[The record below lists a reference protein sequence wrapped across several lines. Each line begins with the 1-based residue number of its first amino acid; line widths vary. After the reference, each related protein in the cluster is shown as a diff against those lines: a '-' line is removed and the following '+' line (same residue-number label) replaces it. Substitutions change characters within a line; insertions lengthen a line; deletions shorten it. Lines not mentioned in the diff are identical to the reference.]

1 MFFRSPARQMP
12 PASDHVFHER
22 TLRLP
27 EPTVNC
33 LSNRAIVQSDP
44 LDATHLRTASAD
56 RCPPAVV
63 TAEPSAQR
71 DVQAAVRTASL
82 FVRGDLL
89 QGELRRLDRLH
100 RCARIRPRTYA
111 EAIDGHRAALALWLY
126 GIAVGVAAQGLPEA
140 ALALLD
146 VLPSV
151 QAGGHGRR
159 ELLSDLID
167 HQAAGELFLAA

>member
-1 MFFRSPARQMP
+1 M
-12 PASDHVFHER
+12 
-22 TLRLP
+22 
-27 EPTVNC
+27 NC
-33 LSNRAIVQSDP
+33 VAKSAIVQNQP
-44 LDATHLRTASAD
+44 LDATHPSTVSAD

-63 TAEPSAQR
+63 TTEPSAQR
-71 DVQAAVRTASL
+71 DVQAAVRSASL

-100 RCARIRPRTYA
+100 RCARIRPQTYA
-111 EAIDGHRAALALWLY
+111 DAIDGHRAALALWLY

-151 QAGGHGRR
+151 PAGGHGRR
-159 ELLSDLID
+159 ELLRDLID
-167 HQAAGELFLAA
+167 HQAAGDLFLAA